1 MIQFK
6 KTLVK
11 LVPCRFFPEF
21 LKEGVFLVSS
31 GNNQI
36 FRIKEKSD
44 SYTLLEDQSEKTR
57 RIDDIE
63 KSNEMLLLFFVNG
76 GIKYADPDVLFKI
89 NSEYVLA
96 GPLDMMGDQIEEA
109 FIVDANPLQIGNK
122 IRKYGDYREWVS
134 DYGLTAHQAYYWVD
148 RIMVLDESKM
158 REDGAPI
165 RSYVREYTKQEFESE
180 PGYPGWKEKFNP
192 LDFSDIQKII
202 SEGSVEI
209 ETEIIEI
216 DGESPF
222 EFEHPSAREGKCSV
236 CLV

>member
-6 KTLVK
+6 TTLAK

-21 LKEGVFLVSS
+21 LKEGVFLISS

-36 FRIKEKSD
+36 FRIKEKND

-76 GIKYADPDVLFKI
+76 KIEYVDPEVLFKI

-122 IRKYGDYREWVS
+122 IRKYGDYREWIS

-158 REDGAPI
+158 REDEAPI
-165 RSYVREYTKQEFESE
+165 RSYVREYTKGEFESE
-180 PGYPGWKEKFNP
+180 PGYPGWKEKFNS

-202 SEGSVEI
+202 ADEKVEI
-209 ETEIIEI
+209 ETETVVV
-216 DGESPF
+216 DGEIPFKFESP
-222 EFEHPSAREGKCSV
+222 STREGKCSV
-236 CLV
+236 CLG

>member
-6 KTLVK
+6 TTLVK
-11 LVPCRFFPEF
+11 LVPCRFFSEF
-21 LKEGVFLVSS
+21 LKEGVFLISS
-31 GNNQI
+31 VNNQV
-36 FRIKEKSD
+36 FRIKEKND
-44 SYTLLEDQSEKTR
+44 SYTLLEDQFEKTK
-57 RIDDIE
+57 RIEDLE

-76 GIKYADPDVLFKI
+76 KIEYSDPDVLFKI
-89 NSEYVLA
+89 NSDYVLA
-96 GPLDMMGDQIEEA
+96 GPLDIMGDQIEEA

-158 REDGAPI
+158 RQDGAPI

-180 PGYPGWKEKFNP
+180 PGYPGWKEKFNS

-202 SEGSVEI
+202 AEGKAEI
-209 ETEIIEI
+209 ETEIVGIP
-216 DGESPF
+216 GESPF
-222 EFEHPSAREGKCSV
+222 EFEIPSSRGGKCSL